1 MTRYETRLLATV
13 ALRAMHAFARN
24 PSVGNHLAHWL
35 RRNAPGP
42 DWGADLCVLT
52 DTPLCAAEW
61 SDIQTRL
68 EQKIQR
74 HKRARPD
81 ALARNCAELSSYLGL
96 SGTETE
102 IFALA
107 ARVARG
113 EPFQALIDTLVDD
126 ARMPVDRTVAILT
139 GQGTAA
145 VRKAM
150 HPAGKLIS
158 AGLIS
163 RDQDR
168 HSHYGLEP
176 SSRLINAMQP
186 PARGLEDILN
196 GVFAHPQAP
205 DTQWQDFEHLGEARN
220 FASRLL
226 RGALRGRA
234 RGVNMLLHGPPG
246 TGKTE
251 FCKAL
256 AAQLGVQ
263 LFAIGESDD
272 EGGEPTR
279 FERQTQLRLGQSLLA
294 GRKDALVL
302 FDEMEDLLAQ
312 PLQMLLGPRQ
322 RSGSK
327 IHLNRL
333 LENNPVPTLWT
344 TNQISDFDPALLRR
358 MTFTIELSPPPQH
371 VRARV
376 WQRLSRKHRL
386 KIDPEMQAKLARE
399 IEDPPALAANALRA
413 AKLAGGRRKDLD
425 LAVRASARAIRGGRD
440 PAPVPATETR
450 FNPHLTQADTDL
462 DAILERLGAP
472 GAPRAVSLCLSGPP
486 GTGKSAFARHL
497 AEAMD
502 LPVVQIRA
510 SDMISPYVGETEAKI
525 AAAFAKA
532 RDNGTF
538 LIFDEA
544 DSFLATRAMA
554 HRSWEIT
561 QVNEML
567 TWMESHPLPFVC
579 TTNMPDRLD
588 PAALRRF
595 TFRATFGPL
604 TTAQRA
610 SAFRE
615 FFGIDAPNG
624 LDALH
629 MLTPGDFAVVAKRAR
644 VLGIRGARELLVEL
658 EREQQAKPGARAPIG
673 FRHA

>member
-1 MTRYETRLLATV
+1 MTRYEILLLSSA
-13 ALRAMHAFARN
+13 ALRAMRAFPRTSNAG
-24 PSVGNHLAHWL
+24 SHLLNWFTGSPL
-35 RRNAPGP
+35 SSDG
-42 DWGADLCVLT
+42 DLTRT
-52 DTPLCAAEW
+52 DTATTAQAEW
-61 SDIQTRL
+61 AAMQAQL
-68 EQKIQR
+68 EHQFKR
-74 HKRARPD
+74 HKRVRPD
-81 ALARNCAELSSYLGL
+81 ALARNCDALSGYLGL
-96 SGTETE
+96 SDPEAE

-107 ARVARG
+107 TRTARG
-113 EPFQALIDTLVDD
+113 DPFDRLLDTLVDD
-126 ARMPVDRTVAILT
+126 ARVPVDRAIAILT
-139 GQGTAA
+139 GRSTSV
-145 VRKAM
+145 VRKAIRPNGM
-150 HPAGKLIS
+150 LIT

-163 RDQDR
+163 REQGR
-168 HSHYGLEP
+168 HSNYGLAP
-176 SSRLINAMQP
+176 SPRLLNAMQP
-186 PARGLEDILN
+186 PARGLEDILH
-196 GVFAHPQAP
+196 GVFVHPDAP
-205 DTQWQDFEHLGEARN
+205 DTQWQDFEHLGDARD
-220 FASRLL
+220 FTARLL
-226 RGALRGRA
+226 QGALRRGA
-234 RGVNMLLHGPPG
+234 AGVNLLLYGPPG

-251 FCKAL
+251 LCKAL
-256 AAQLGVQ
+256 AAQLGAQ

-272 EGGEPTR
+272 DGDEPTR
-279 FERQTQLRLGQSLLA
+279 FERQQQLRLGQSLLS

-302 FDEMEDLLAQ
+302 FDEMEDLIAQ
-312 PLQMLLGPRQ
+312 PLQALFGGRRP
-322 RSGSK
+322 SGSK
-327 IHLNRL
+327 VHLNRL